1 MGMDKDIFLV
11 VLDKI
16 VEKEGLI
23 TQTEIAHDTGL
34 SQSSISNYLTG
45 KSKPRAKSISKI
57 IEVFKTRL
65 NMSDEGIKAIGEANI
80 KVDVESHALPQQEG
94 GDNLVSLHQKIVKE
108 FRFKQK
114 GIDANQA
121 LLKIENLDY
130 EAFFQEVARLEALAI
145 RLEEKKLKE
154 AKAKKQQ
161 QTQEGAAGTGT
172 SGGENPTG
180 TDYG

>member
-1 MGMDKDIFLV
+1 MNKDIFLAA
-11 VLDKI
+11 LDQI

-45 KSKPRAKSISKI
+45 KSKPRANSISKI
-57 IEVFKTRL
+57 IEVFKSRL
-65 NMSDEGIKAIGEANI
+65 NMSNERIREVGEANLN
-80 KVDVESHALPQQEG
+80 VEGVPPVSTQQDG
-94 GDNLVSLHQKIVKE
+94 GNTLVSFHQKIVKG

-130 EAFFQEVARLEALAI
+130 DVFFREVARLEALSI
-145 RLEEKKLKE
+145 RLAEEKELRDKE
-154 AKAKKQQ
+154 K
-161 QTQEGAAGTGT
+161 GAVEPGALGGDTFTGTGD
-172 SGGENPTG
+172 G
-180 TDYG
+180 